1 MTDLPPASA
10 SSSSRGSLLV
20 AAGIALSRS
29 AGLVRDVVIAAFLG
43 NGPAV
48 EAFTAAFRIPNLLQN
63 LLGEGV
69 LSASFIP
76 SYSRLLAQGRTKDAA
91 KVASTVLTLLV
102 LLTGFLVVI
111 GVVAAGPVTSLI
123 APGFSGDRRDL
134 TVSLVQ
140 IVTPGIGLL
149 VASAW
154 CLGVLNSHRRFFLSY
169 VAPVLWNTAQI
180 VVVLIAGLFV
190 FDQAAVVDPGVLI
203 SADTRGLT
211 LTLGWA
217 TVLGAALQ
225 LGVQIPTIR
234 RLQPDL
240 RPAVDLDEETKT
252 VLTRLLPVIGARG
265 VVQLSA
271 LLDLF
276 LATFLVVG
284 GLASIRYAS
293 LLYLLPISIFGMSV
307 AASEL
312 PAMASEQ
319 ASDDP
324 AAAATAISRRLEPAL
339 ARIAYFV
346 VPTAVAFVVV
356 GDLVVGGL
364 LQRGQFVRSDTLQVW
379 AVLSAYALGLY
390 AATAARLLQSALY
403 GLGDTRTPARAS
415 LVRVA
420 VSVTVGVVLMLQLDQ
435 VGLVAGGLQV
445 VGDLPA
451 LGPVG
456 QTLRNAPDALPR
468 VGAAGLALGVSVA
481 AWVELRLLRDGLR
494 RTIGPVDLGG
504 NVQIQIWAG
513 AAAAVVTTVVA
524 RVALPGGP
532 VLLRSLVI
540 LTAAGLAYLVVTRLA
555 GFPLVAALKG
565 RPPTPSATA
574 RRSRTKPR

>member
-1 MTDLPPASA
+1 MTPPPTEPAISA
-10 SSSSRGSLLV
+10 SRGSLLV

-102 LLTGFLVVI
+102 LLTGVLVVA
-111 GVVAAGPVTSLI
+111 GVFAAGPLTSLI
-123 APGFSGDRRDL
+123 APGFTGDRRDL
-134 TVSLVQ
+134 TVRLVQ

-154 CLGVLNSHRRFFLSY
+154 CLGVLNSHRHFFLSY
-169 VAPVLWNTAQI
+169 VAPVLWNAAQI
-180 VVVLIAGLFV
+180 LAVLVAGLFV
-190 FDQAAVVDPGVLI
+190 FDQAGVVEAGSLI
-203 SADTRGLT
+203 SADARGLT

-217 TVLGAALQ
+217 TVVGALLQ
-225 LGVQIPTIR
+225 LGVQYPQVR

-240 RPAVDLDEETKT
+240 APSISMDPETKT
-252 VLTRLLPVIGARG
+252 VLTRLLPVVGARG
-265 VVQLSA
+265 VIQLSA
-271 LLDLF
+271 YLDIF

-312 PAMASEQ
+312 PAVAREQ
-319 ASDDP
+319 ASDDH
-324 AAAATAISRRLEPAL
+324 AAARRAIAVRLQTAL

-346 VPTAVAFVVV
+346 IPTAAAFVLA

-364 LQRGQFVRSDTLQVW
+364 LQRGRFDRNDTLQVW
-379 AVLSAYALGLY
+379 AVLAAYALGLY
-390 AATAARLLQSALY
+390 AATVARLLQSALY
-403 GLGDTRTPARAS
+403 GLGDTKTPAQAS

-420 VSVTVGVVLMLQLDQ
+420 VSVAVGVLLMFQLDQ
-435 VGLVAGGLQV
+435 IGLVDEGLRV

-451 LGPVG
+451 FSPVD
-456 QTLRNAPDALPR
+456 TAVRNAQDAVPR
-468 VGAAGLALGVSVA
+468 IGAAGLALGVSVA
-481 AWVELRLLRDGLR
+481 AWVELRLLRDRLR
-494 RTIGPVDLGG
+494 QLIGPIDVSGG
-504 NVQIQIWAG
+504 IRTQTLAG
-513 AAAAVVTTVVA
+513 AAGAVVTTVVL
-524 RVALPGGP
+524 RWILPSWP
-532 VLLRSLVI
+532 VLLRSLII
-540 LTAAGLAYLVVTRLA
+540 LSCAAVVYLIVTRMA

-565 RPPTPSATA
+565 HSPARSATA
-574 RRSRTKPR
+574 RRSRAKRG